1 MSDILR
7 IRQLAGLST
16 DRAAMAL
23 YEAKKKQLS
32 DVVAKVEV
40 PEGTFTKKASAIVKT
55 LLKLHD
61 GDVGKSIK
69 ALTFYMNR
77 AGKDCENKEQLDAA
91 KEQLKARNLK
101 ESFDLLRKLSGMEPI
116 VEKKEKAEGDDAEAP
131 VEGDDEEAEEDIPAI
146 IKKIAKKAEGKT
158 GEDLEALLQKVYDAG
173 FKDGQAEAAE
183 GEDGKEDKVEEGKK
197 HKAKPVEDEV
207 PAEEVDAKKE
217 KKADKVE
224 KEEVPAVPKK

>member
-1 MSDILR
+1 MSEILR

-16 DRAAMAL
+16 DRATMAVL
-23 YEAKKKQLS
+23 EGKKKQLS

-40 PEGTFTKKASAIVKT
+40 PDGTFTKKAGAIVKT

-69 ALTFYMNR
+69 ALSFYMNR
-77 AGKDCENKEQLDAA
+77 AGKDCENKDQLDAA
-91 KEQLKARNLK
+91 KEQLKAKNLK
-101 ESFDLLRKLSGMEPI
+101 ESFDLLRKLSGMTPI
-116 VEKKEKAEGDDAEAP
+116 VEKKEKAEGDDTEAP
-131 VEGDDEEAEEDIPAI
+131 ADDEEAEDDIPAI
-146 IKKIAKKAEGKT
+146 IKKIAKKAEGKS

-197 HKAKPVEDEV
+197 HKAKPVDAEV
-207 PAEEVDAKKE
+207 PTEDIDAEAAPKKE
-217 KKADKVE
+217 KKADK
-224 KEEVPAVPKK
+224 EEVVPAVKK